1 MSRFIISLFITVAP
15 LNVFGSV
22 DSVFSKSNQLY
33 SSNMFQDA
41 LDGYV
46 SIVDKEIPNSVLY
59 YNIANCYYK
68 LNMLGYARLYYEKA
82 MLYNSQDKDVI
93 HNLQILENKL
103 IDEIVPLPEFFLVTV
118 INNISTLFS
127 ASQWGYIFLLVLYL
141 SLGLFVLFLF
151 SFSHETKLNMLRGLF
166 VAIPIFAIV
175 LFFLFYSNRSD
186 SGVDAVLTSPNTY
199 VKTAPSIS
207 STDYFVIH
215 EGVKFQLIDTL
226 DNWARIILPD
236 GKDGWIQNSTFQK
249 IEI

>member
-1 MSRFIISLFITVAP
+1 
-15 LNVFGSV
+15 
-22 DSVFSKSNQLY
+22 
-33 SSNMFQDA
+33 
-41 LDGYV
+41 
-46 SIVDKEIPNSVLY
+46 
-59 YNIANCYYK
+59 
-68 LNMLGYARLYYEKA
+68 MLL
-82 MLYNSQDKDVI
+82 
-93 HNLQILENKL
+93 
-103 IDEIVPLPEFFLVTV
+103 
-118 INNISTLFS
+118 
-127 ASQWGYIFLLVLYL
+127 LYL

-151 SFSHETKLNMLRGLF
+151 SFSYETKLNMLRGLF

-186 SGVDAVLTSPNTY
+186 SGVDAVLTNPNTY